1 MMSNEKIYYGDEIL
15 DTIDDCY
22 FASGRDKEYPTLE
35 KIAEELGFK
44 THSAVHKRIRKIG
57 LAYEK
62 FSGEDF
68 GFSQKKII

>member
-1 MMSNEKIYYGDEIL
+1 MEGI
-15 DTIDDCY
+15 T
-22 FASGRDKEYPTLE
+22 FE
-35 KIAEELGFK
+35 KIAEKLGFK